1 MLRQL
6 NQSYP
11 GGKRRLGLC
20 TTGVLGSTIP
30 STGTSGPAWI
40 YPSLQFPAA
49 NTREY
54 AYWVESHTIPSDM
67 PPDDT
72 SAGTF
77 AGLAGGVY
85 AAAVAI
91 EEWGVYVGAF
101 PVLIEVGA
109 VPGATA
115 PGASSV
121 IDVPDAQTEI
131 LTPQLPYLGGSP
143 A

>member
-1 MLRQL
+1 MLRNL
-6 NQSYP
+6 NQAYP

-30 STGTSGPAWI
+30 STGGSGPAWI
-40 YPSLQFPAA
+40 YPSLQFPGASS
-49 NTREY
+49 REY
-54 AYWVESHTIPSDM
+54 AYWIESHTVPSGL

-72 SAGTF
+72 STVTLT
-77 AGLAGGVY
+77 GLADGIY

-101 PVLIEVGA
+101 PVLIEVGT
-109 VPGATA
+109 VPTPTATGPA
-115 PGASSV
+115 TV
-121 IDVPDAQTEI
+121 IDLPDAQVDVI
-131 LTPQLPYLGGSP
+131 TPQLPYLGGSP

>member
-6 NQSYP
+6 NQAYP

-20 TTGVLGSTIP
+20 TTGVLGASVP
-30 STGTSGPAWI
+30 STGTSGPAWM

-49 NTREY
+49 NAVEY
-54 AYWVESHTIPSDM
+54 AYWIESHTIPSGL

-72 SAGTF
+72 SAVTLT
-77 AGLAGGVY
+77 GLADGIY
-85 AAAVAI
+85 AAAVAL

-101 PVLIEVGA
+101 PVLIKVGT

-115 PGASSV
+115 TGTTTV
-121 IDVPDAQTEI
+121 IDLPDLLTDLI
-131 LTPQLPYLGGSP
+131 TPQLPYFGGIP

>member
-6 NQSYP
+6 NQAYP

-20 TTGVLGSTIP
+20 STGVLGSTIP

-54 AYWVESHTIPSDM
+54 AYWIESHTVPAGL

-72 SAGTF
+72 SAVTLT
-77 AGLAGGVY
+77 GLADGIY

-101 PVLIEVGA
+101 PVLIEVGT
-109 VPGATA
+109 VPVPTA
-115 PGASSV
+115 AGASTV

-131 LTPQLPYLGGSP
+131 LAPQLPYLGGTP

>member
-6 NQSYP
+6 NQAYP

-20 TTGVLGSTIP
+20 ATGVLGSTIP
-30 STGTSGPAWI
+30 STGTTGPAWI
-40 YPSLQFPAA
+40 YLSLQFPAA
-49 NTREY
+49 SSREY
-54 AYWVESHTIPSDM
+54 AYWIESHTVPSGL

-72 SAGTF
+72 SAVTLT
-77 AGLAGGVY
+77 GLADGIY
-85 AAAVAI
+85 AAAVAL

-101 PVLIEVGA
+101 PVLIKVGT

-115 PGASSV
+115 TGTSTIIDLLDVLPDV
-121 IDVPDAQTEI
+121 ISLQI
-131 LTPQLPYLGGSP
+131 PYLGGVP